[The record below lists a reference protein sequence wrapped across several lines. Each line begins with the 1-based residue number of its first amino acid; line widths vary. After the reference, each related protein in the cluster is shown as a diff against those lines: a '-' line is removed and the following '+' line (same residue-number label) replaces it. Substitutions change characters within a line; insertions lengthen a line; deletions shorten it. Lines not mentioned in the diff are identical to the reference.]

1 MKYAPVTVKELKAM
15 LENFDDNATIDVMGI
30 PDRNYTRYQLQIATK
45 LEKEIE
51 FEEINLFK
59 KL

>member
-1 MKYAPVTVKELKAM
+1 MRYAPVTVKELKAM

-30 PDRNYTRYQLQIATK
+30 PDRNYTRYQLLIATK

-59 KL
+59 PL